1 MEKTILKAKEVIKR
15 HDNIFAIILIF
26 LSIFGITLNVLIESS
41 DELWNF
47 QNIYKM
53 YNGFQIYKDANVIV
67 TPLFF
72 IIGEVLFKVLGA
84 NFLTFRI
91 YNIIIMMML
100 YFFTYLLLKK
110 LGMCKKISIIA
121 TLILII
127 FKNYGILLCQANYN
141 TMALMFYILG
151 VFCYI
156 KKYKYGPILQGIILF
171 VIFSTKQNIG
181 VFYAIGL
188 VTCGILSK
196 YDLKYRIKK
205 IIIEILIFLM
215 ILVTLLLLFY
225 INGNLYYFLDYTI
238 LGISEFANE
247 NIFINISNIILAIFF
262 ICINLIITIIFIKNE
277 KLNINNEEK
286 EQLIILNCFAVPMV
300 LTMIPILNDAHF
312 FIGIYLSLILFIYII
327 KIIIG
332 EINFKI
338 NKKVIDAV
346 LIVLSL
352 FACIFSITSFYFWIN
367 SINNEEYSFKKENPF
382 YGGIINDELI
392 KKINNVVEY
401 IENNSHNVIVLSNKA
416 AFYMIPTRR
425 SNGVMDLPLKGNLGK
440 EGEKGLIEKI
450 KKLENTY
457 ILIEKEEKDIIWQES
472 EKVRKYIIKNKEK
485 VGEIEEFYIY
495 K

>member
-171 VIFSTKQNIG
+171 VIFSTKQYIG

-225 INGNLYYFLDYTI
+225 INGNLYNTNSYV
-238 LGISEFANE
+238 EF
-247 NIFINISNIILAIFF
+247 
-262 ICINLIITIIFIKNE
+262 
-277 KLNINNEEK
+277 
-286 EQLIILNCFAVPMV
+286 
-300 LTMIPILNDAHF
+300 
-312 FIGIYLSLILFIYII
+312 
-327 KIIIG
+327 
-332 EINFKI
+332 
-338 NKKVIDAV
+338 
-346 LIVLSL
+346 
-352 FACIFSITSFYFWIN
+352 
-367 SINNEEYSFKKENPF
+367 
-382 YGGIINDELI
+382 
-392 KKINNVVEY
+392 
-401 IENNSHNVIVLSNKA
+401 
-416 AFYMIPTRR
+416 
-425 SNGVMDLPLKGNLGK
+425 
-440 EGEKGLIEKI
+440 
-450 KKLENTY
+450 
-457 ILIEKEEKDIIWQES
+457 
-472 EKVRKYIIKNKEK
+472 
-485 VGEIEEFYIY
+485 
-495 K
+495 